1 MAALLRSA
9 RLLKFSP
16 SGLLHITGTKRTGPP
31 LGRLYSGATGGRRAG
46 VSSRRISPGLE
57 NASRPVWPHAAGGTR
72 GFAVATEQK
81 DESSLAVR
89 SKQAQQFDWALA
101 KLDSSV
107 RRTGRI
113 TKTLLQRI
121 FHDICRTGYPSGN
134 QALLL
139 LRSCGSLLPEIP
151 LAERSEL
158 AHRIWDKLLELGASY
173 DVSHYNALLKVYL
186 QNEFKF
192 SPTDF
197 LAKMEAAK
205 VLPNRVTY
213 QRLIAAYCQNGDIE
227 GASTILGFMKSKDLP
242 ITEAVFNSLVTGHS
256 RAGDIESAKNILSV
270 MRGAGIEPGPDTYVS
285 LLSAYAEKGDMDSL
299 KKTLETLES
308 TDCSLMDRDIMQVI
322 FALAKSGHQEHVPE
336 MVERMRHE
344 KGYVPDA
351 MNLCLSLI
359 TQGQEDTA
367 FHILK
372 TFPALQAD
380 SLSTDS
386 PSLGNFFLR
395 HCVNIN
401 TPLEKIGRYCR
412 ELQES
417 NLHASPLQF
426 TLSCALEA
434 RKTGM
439 SFELMK
445 MLKEQNLPVRPH
457 YSWPLLTQHVKDKNT
472 AGVLEVVKGMQE
484 LGVSPDVET
493 YTSYIFPAFSS
504 TDAARQALQDT
515 GLSLESEGFVAS
527 EVRSAALSNLAKL
540 YTMLSAPSFPSMD
553 LSVFR
558 GSLILGFKKSADV
571 ESMVKIT
578 ELIFKDERFSR
589 GNYKPAESA
598 SYFLYN
604 VMDSMTET
612 EVQAQEDK
620 LRKYFTLLKDQNVTI
635 SVNIYRGIRNLLDSY
650 HVPELIKDVI
660 VLVDPKD
667 QTPNGSLSAAPPVTD
682 KVMVL
687 EKKLAELKELK
698 EKNEPIGP
706 VLKQAIVLLC
716 AEENLE
722 RALELKQQYEEEMT
736 AGGYATLINLCCRH
750 DSVEEALNLKRE
762 LSRKDSSVA
771 LDANKY
777 IALVKALSKHGRVEE
792 AVEMLKEMR
801 EKEVVVNDANVTT
814 LFHMLNALAVKGNAP
829 TIRRLQ
835 DTIFTL
841 GLAKPTANLCSP
853 LITAYLDSKDLPGAL
868 EAAIECQKCYNQLP
882 RIHDILVGLVEN
894 GDTEMLQKA
903 MDFVSQERGEMT
915 MLYDLFFAFMQTGRY
930 REARKIIETPGL
942 RARPGRLQWYA
953 EKCIASNQMEALE
966 QMVDITAKLFEC
978 DRDEMYSYILR
989 LCKHTNDWQKADA
1002 VWTKMQ
1008 EENIIPRERTLRM
1021 LAEILKNNGQEV
1033 PFEVPEAWYEQAA
1046 ATQQARPP
1054 KSASAPAT
1062 AEGGSDYQVR
1072 LLALCKRGKAK
1083 EAYGLL
1089 KDADKKGVALGPS
1102 PYDHVIRAL
1111 LAEGALED
1119 AMVVR
1124 DIAATRIPGFQLSD
1138 SATNLLII
1146 THSKRGQVKDGLA
1159 VLKSMLQVDQVPM
1172 PLAITKL
1179 VQALGSHGDVAGIQ
1193 EVESQM
1199 KGLGT
1204 PLNLSSMLFINNM
1217 ALAHIK
1223 NDDVESAVELLETV
1237 YTSPGSTGPSMSFV
1251 FRRILEDNND
1261 KAIDKLSAMA
1271 EQLVNHFACYRPASD
1286 LFLQLV
1292 DMDKVEDAKFMLA
1305 RCNAVAE
1312 QKEVLVS
1319 YMSRKAQSP
1328 GQVGKIKT
1336 LLSLIPDFAAK
1347 EVVYPYL
1354 MKCHAIDKDLS
1365 SAKALYNVML
1375 QEGVAVDELS
1385 LKRLAVLY
1393 REAGETAPFPEPPE
1407 SFKFYADK
1415 LKERA
1420 AKAQTTA
1427 EE

>member
-1 MAALLRSA
+1 MNCCSVCPTS
-9 RLLKFSP
+9 SP
-16 SGLLHITGTKRTGPP
+16 C
-31 LGRLYSGATGGRRAG
+31 
-46 VSSRRISPGLE
+46 ISPRSFSIPL
-57 NASRPVWPHAAGGTR
+57 SLCPRSTPRRPVWPHAAGGTR

-121 FHDICRTGYPSGN
+121 FHDICRTGSGN

-299 KKTLETLES
+299 KKVCS

-336 MVERMRHE
+336 MLECGCTDSELVLPL
-344 KGYVPDA
+344 VDA

-401 TPLEKIGRYCR
+401 TVREDPLEKIGRYCR

-504 TDAARQALQDT
+504 TDAARQALQ
-515 GLSLESEGFVAS
+515 VAH
-527 EVRSAALSNLAKL
+527 
-540 YTMLSAPSFPSMD
+540 
-553 LSVFR
+553 
-558 GSLILGFKKSADV
+558 
-571 ESMVKIT
+571 IT

-650 HVPELIKDVI
+650 HVPELIK
-660 VLVDPKD
+660 
-667 QTPNGSLSAAPPVTD
+667 D

-1033 PFEVPEAWYEQAA
+1033 PFEVPEV
-1046 ATQQARPP
+1046 
-1054 KSASAPAT
+1054 KI
-1062 AEGGSDYQVR
+1062 
-1072 LLALCKRGKAK
+1072 RGCNI
-1083 EAYGLL
+1083 YI
-1089 KDADKKGVALGPS
+1089 S
-1102 PYDHVIRAL
+1102 VIL
-1111 LAEGALED
+1111 ML
-1119 AMVVR
+1119 
-1124 DIAATRIPGFQLSD
+1124 IAATRIPGFQLSD

-1146 THSKRGQVKDGLA
+1146 THSKRDGLA

-1328 GQVGKIKT
+1328 GQVTTHIQT
-1336 LLSLIPDFAAK
+1336 LLLRLFFVNSRFF
-1347 EVVYPYL
+1347 
-1354 MKCHAIDKDLS
+1354 HGSIDKDLS

-1393 REAGETAPFPEPPE
+1393 REAGETAPFPEE
-1407 SFKFYADK
+1407 CRK
-1415 LKERA
+1415 
-1420 AKAQTTA
+1420 
-1427 EE
+1427 